1 MKPASNSSFP
11 RVDYLEAAATRVTA
25 RGLSVPGPVW
35 LAMVIIAAL
44 AISVSTALRAREHA
58 QTAQASYQ
66 QTAARVKQLQIENEQ
81 IRARVKQLRENP
93 SANEQAVREQL
104 KYVGQN
110 EVAVKVR

>member
-93 SANEQAVREQL
+93 RANEQAVREQL